1 MPCKSRFLHAS
12 VLALR
17 SRSSSASR
25 YPDTS
30 IWECFLI
37 NLYGCCIYMV
47 TGTKQNSCRQQCA
60 CQKPFY
66 VSHIYHPLFHLGS
79 VKRLPLFC
87 SKTFILGSLQTK
99 RAIPPIFWYNV
110 NRQTNKTRN
119 EVIAHGHYTLFIK
132 LHQLPTQNYWS
143 VIEFYLQIHPTKA
156 VGF

>member
-1 MPCKSRFLHAS
+1 VH
-12 VLALR
+12 
-17 SRSSSASR
+17 SS
-25 YPDTS
+25 
-30 IWECFLI
+30 LL
-37 NLYGCCIYMV
+37 N
-47 TGTKQNSCRQQCA
+47 
-60 CQKPFY
+60 
-66 VSHIYHPLFHLGS
+66 GS

>member
-1 MPCKSRFLHAS
+1 MNHNTRTNDRKNRQNKYEFFMFKK
-12 VLALR
+12 VL
-17 SRSSSASR
+17 
-25 YPDTS
+25 
-30 IWECFLI
+30 
-37 NLYGCCIYMV
+37 
-47 TGTKQNSCRQQCA
+47 
-60 CQKPFY
+60 Y
-66 VSHIYHPLFHLGS
+66 VAPNIFHGVPPYKKAGS